1 MHETCCYIRSPT
13 GFGFARNIFQSW
25 RCHKTLNTTFSQ
37 KKYVKGVCDE
47 EEQELAAPPF
57 KQEVQLQ
64 AGNTASLYTFDE
76 DAGPSACTDEVI
88 SVKGNMVLESS
99 LVLLGEYGT
108 IRDLAESE
116 LYHWAHAAE
125 FNTARYT
132 HPIKLGDRRYRVWLR
147 LDNLKVGMEQCVV
160 YTCLGNRLARV
171 DRLWR
176 TITEQQDDKSLTA
189 FSGIANWLAS
199 DETL

>member
-1 MHETCCYIRSPT
+1 MSF
-13 GFGFARNIFQSW
+13 GFGQTIFQSW
-25 RCHKTLNTTFSQ
+25 RCQETHKTAVTQ

-47 EEQELAAPPF
+47 EEQELATAPF
-57 KQEVQLQ
+57 RQEVQLQ
-64 AGNTASLYTFDE
+64 TGNTFSLYTFNE
-76 DAGPSACTDEVI
+76 NTGPPARTDEII
-88 SVKGNMVLESS
+88 SVRGNMVLESS

-108 IRDLAESE
+108 IRELAESE

-132 HPIKLGDRRYRVWLR
+132 HPVKLGDRRYRVWLR
-147 LDNLKVGMEQCVV
+147 LDNLKVGMEQCIV
-160 YTCLGNRLARV
+160 YTCLDKRFARV

-176 TITEQQDDKSLTA
+176 TIPERQNDKSLTV
-189 FSGIANWLAS
+189 FSQIANWLAS

>member
-1 MHETCCYIRSPT
+1 MSF
-13 GFGFARNIFQSW
+13 GFGRTIFQGW
-25 RCHKTLNTTFSQ
+25 RCYETHNTTVTQ

-47 EEQELAAPPF
+47 EEQELAAAPF

-64 AGNTASLYTFDE
+64 AGNTIPLYTFNKDT
-76 DAGPSACTDEVI
+76 GPPAHTDEII

-108 IRDLAESE
+108 IRELAESE

-125 FNTARYT
+125 FSTARYT
-132 HPIKLGDRRYRVWLR
+132 HPVKLGDRRYRVWIR

-176 TITEQQDDKSLTA
+176 TIPEQQNDKSLTA
-189 FSGIANWLAS
+189 FSQIANWLAS

>member
-1 MHETCCYIRSPT
+1 MSY
-13 GFGFARNIFQSW
+13 GFARTIFQSW
-25 RCHKTLNTTFSQ
+25 RCHETHKTTSTQ
-37 KKYVKGVCDE
+37 KKYIKGVCYE

-64 AGNTASLYTFDE
+64 TGSTASLYTFYK
-76 DAGPSACTDEVI
+76 DAGPPACTDEII

-108 IRDLAESE
+108 IRELAESE

-132 HPIKLGDRRYRVWLR
+132 HPVKLGDRRYRVWLR
-147 LDNLKVGMEQCVV
+147 MDNMRVGMEQCVV
-160 YTCLGNRLARV
+160 YTCLSNRLARV

-176 TITEQQDDKSLTA
+176 TIPERQNDKSLTE
-189 FSGIANWLAS
+189 FSRIADWLAS